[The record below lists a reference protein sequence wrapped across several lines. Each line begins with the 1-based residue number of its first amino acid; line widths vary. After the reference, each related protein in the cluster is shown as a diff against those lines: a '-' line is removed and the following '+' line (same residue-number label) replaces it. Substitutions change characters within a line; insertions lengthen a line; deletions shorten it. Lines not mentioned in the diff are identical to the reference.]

1 MTQNSPALQQCA
13 LSMTGVTKKFPG
25 TVAVDNV
32 DFEVRCGEVHALMG
46 ENGAGK
52 STLMKILAGSF
63 ADYTGEIIINGEV
76 VRLHSPAEAKRY
88 GIGMIYQELSLA
100 RPLSIA
106 ENILAG
112 ELPNR
117 FGFFLDRT
125 KLIGD
130 AKKRL
135 ASVQLDLDP
144 MTPVED
150 ISQHE
155 AQLVEIAKVLGGE
168 PKILVM
174 DEPTSA
180 LSREEVER
188 LFGII
193 GDLRAQ
199 GLTIIYISHHLPE
212 IFRIADRITVL
223 RDGKKIATCG
233 RTDITPEDA
242 VQMMVGQPI
251 DTFYK
256 TREHT
261 IGEKAIEVRN
271 LTRNGFF
278 RDVSFHA
285 GQGEILGL
293 AGLNGAGRT
302 ELARSICGLDPVDSG
317 EVILGGSSVRIKRY
331 GQSVELGLAYLTE
344 DRKTDGL
351 FHRLSVRENLVAAL
365 IPNHT
370 KGGIYDESPGKRAS
384 DDLISDLKIATPSRQ
399 ETAGNLSGGNQQK
412 VLLGKWIAAGPE
424 VLILDEP
431 SRGVDVP
438 AKKLIH
444 DAVLD
449 LVSRGKTVLLLSSDL
464 PELVG
469 LADRVMIM
477 KTGRIIGEMSR
488 EQLSEESVLLAINGR
503 GDNLYE

>member
-1 MTQNSPALQQCA
+1 MTDVSKRFL
-13 LSMTGVTKKFPG
+13 G
-25 TVAVDNV
+25 TIAVENV
-32 DFEVRCGEVHALMG
+32 DFEVRSGEVQALMG

-63 ADYTGEIIINGEV
+63 SDYSGRITIDGADV
-76 VRLHSPAEAKRY
+76 LLHTPSEAKKY
-88 GIGMIYQELSLA
+88 GIGMVYQELSLA

-117 FGFFLDRT
+117 FGFLLDQK
-125 KLIGD
+125 KLIGE

-135 ASVQLDLDP
+135 ARVQLDLDP

-150 ISQHE
+150 INQHE
-155 AQLVEIAKVLGGE
+155 AQLVEIAKVLGNA

-188 LFGII
+188 LFEII
-193 GDLRAQ
+193 NDLRGQ

-212 IFRIADRITVL
+212 IFKIADRITVL
-223 RDGKKIATCG
+223 RDGKKIATCE
-233 RTDITPEDA
+233 RSNITPEDA
-242 VQMMVGQPI
+242 VQMMVGQSI

-256 TREHT
+256 SHAHT
-261 IGEKAIEVRN
+261 IGEKTIEIKN
-271 LTRNGFF
+271 LTRYGFF
-278 RDVSFHA
+278 HDISFHA
-285 GQGEILGL
+285 GSGEILGI

-317 EVILGGSSVRIKRY
+317 EVILHCSPVRIKHY
-331 GQSVELGLAYLTE
+331 GDAVERGLVYLTE

-351 FHRLSVRENLVAAL
+351 FHRLSVRENLAAAL
-365 IPNHT
+365 IPKHT
-370 KGGIYDESPGKRAS
+370 KGGFYNNSPGKK
-384 DDLISDLKIATPSRQ
+384 ISDNLIGILKIATASTLT
-399 ETAGNLSGGNQQK
+399 TAGNLSGGNQQK
-412 VLLGKWIAAGPE
+412 VLLGKWLATDPD

-431 SRGVDVP
+431 TRGVDVN

-444 DAVLD
+444 DAILD
-449 LVSRGKTVLLLSSDL
+449 LVSGGKTVLLLSSDL

-469 LADRVMIM
+469 LVDRVMVM
-477 KTGRIIGEMSR
+477 KTGHIIGEMSR
-488 EQLSEESVLLAINGR
+488 DQLTEESVLLAINGR

>member
-1 MTQNSPALQQCA
+1 MVQTKDQCA
-13 LSMTGVTKKFPG
+13 LSMTGVTKRFPG

-63 ADYTGEIIINGEV
+63 SDYTGQIVINGED
-76 VRLHSPAEAKRY
+76 VRLHSPAEAKRH

-100 RPLSIA
+100 RPLNIA

-112 ELPNR
+112 ELPGR
-117 FGFFLDRT
+117 FGFLLDRT

-135 ASVQLDLDP
+135 AGIQLDLDP

-188 LFGII
+188 LFDII

-223 RDGKKIATCG
+223 RDGKKIATCE
-233 RTDITPEDA
+233 RSDITPEDA

-251 DTFYK
+251 DTFY
-256 TREHT
+256 TSRAHT
-261 IGEKAIEVRN
+261 IGEKTVEVRN

-278 RDVSFHA
+278 RDVSFHS
-285 GQGEILGL
+285 GSGEILGI

-302 ELARSICGLDPVDSG
+302 ELARSMCGLDPVDSG
-317 EVILGGSSVRIKRY
+317 EMILGGNPVRIKRY
-331 GQSVELGLAYLTE
+331 GHAVGLGLAYLTE

-365 IPNHT
+365 IPDHT
-370 KGGIYDESPGKRAS
+370 KGGFYDESPGKLAA
-384 DDLISDLKIATPSRQ
+384 DKLIGDLKIATTSQ
-399 ETAGNLSGGNQQK
+399 ETTAGNLSGGNQQK
-412 VLLGKWIAAGPE
+412 VLLGKWIAAGPD

-444 DAVLD
+444 DAILD

-477 KTGRIIGEMSR
+477 KTGRIIGEMSKD
-488 EQLSEESVLLAINGR
+488 QLSEESVLLAINGR

>member
-1 MTQNSPALQQCA
+1 MAHNTPVTELCA
-13 LSMTGVTKKFPG
+13 LSMTGVTKSFPG

-63 ADYTGEIIINGEV
+63 ADYSGRISIDGAD
-76 VRLHSPAEAKRY
+76 VRLHSPSEAKKH

-112 ELPNR
+112 ELPSR
-117 FGFFLDRT
+117 FGFLLDKK
-125 KLIGD
+125 KLIGE

-135 ASVQLDLDP
+135 ARVQLDLDP

-155 AQLVEIAKVLGGE
+155 AQLVEIAKVLGST

-188 LFGII
+188 LFEII
-193 GDLRAQ
+193 DDLRRK

-223 RDGKKIATCG
+223 RDGKKIATCECS
-233 RTDITPEDA
+233 DITPEDA
-242 VQMMVGQPI
+242 VQMMVGQSI

-256 TREHT
+256 SRAHK
-261 IGEKAIEVRN
+261 IGEKTIEIKN
-271 LTRNGFF
+271 LTRKGFF
-278 RDVSFHA
+278 HDVSFHA
-285 GQGEILGL
+285 GSGEILGV

-317 EVILGGSSVRIKRY
+317 DVILRGSPVRVKHY
-331 GQSVELGLAYLTE
+331 GNAVERGLAYLTE

-365 IPNHT
+365 VPKHT
-370 KGGIYDESPGKRAS
+370 KSGFYDESPGKQTA
-384 DDLISDLKIATPSRQ
+384 DYFIEALKIATSSPLT
-399 ETAGNLSGGNQQK
+399 TAGNLSGGNQQK
-412 VLLGKWIAAGPE
+412 VLLGKWLAADLE

-431 SRGVDVP
+431 TRGVDVP

-444 DAVLD
+444 DAILD
-449 LVSRGKTVLLLSSDL
+449 LVAVGKTVLLLSSDL

-469 LADRVMIM
+469 LADRVMVM

-488 EQLSEESVLLAINGR
+488 DQLTEESVLLAINGR